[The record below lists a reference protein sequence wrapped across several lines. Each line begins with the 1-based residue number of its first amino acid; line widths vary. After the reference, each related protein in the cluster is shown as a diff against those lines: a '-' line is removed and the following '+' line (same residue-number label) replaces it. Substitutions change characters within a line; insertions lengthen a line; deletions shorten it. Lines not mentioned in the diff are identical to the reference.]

1 MRHVTT
7 LFAAAF
13 LLQITMPVQAHTAVA
28 GTNPKTG
35 SVLDKSPPV
44 IEINFE
50 HPAHL
55 TSVVLVQA
63 GKPERKLS
71 FTPGGGATSFKLP
84 DPNLAAGR
92 NEIRWKALSGDGHV
106 VGGSLILV
114 IRPAG
119 SPNH

>member
-1 MRHVTT
+1 MKHLTS
-7 LFAAAF
+7 LFAAAL
-13 LLQITMPVQAHTAVA
+13 LLQIVVPAQAHTAVA
-28 GTNPKTG
+28 GTVPKSG
-35 SVLDKSPPV
+35 SVLARSPPV

-55 TSVVLVQA
+55 TSVVLVQS

-84 DPNLAAGR
+84 DPNLEAGR

-106 VGGSLILV
+106 VAGSLILV
-114 IRPAG
+114 VRPAG
-119 SPNH
+119 SPNR